1 MERGYTTE
9 AEMLEV
15 FNSVLDDAI
24 ENAEV
29 FVAHA
34 GGCFWGAGATE
45 RAAIRRAQASHRET
59 SGVTLPAA
67 WIELSKITGAHAFN
81 IIEKARLRGW
91 GSIGIPDVCER

>member
-24 ENAEV
+24 EDAEV

-34 GGCFWGAGATE
+34 GGYFWGAGATE
-45 RAAIRRAQASHRET
+45 RAAIRRAQAGHKET
-59 SGVTLPAA
+59 SGETLPSS
-67 WIELSKITGAHAFN
+67 WIELSKLTGPRAFN

-91 GSIGIPDVCER
+91 GSISESDVYER